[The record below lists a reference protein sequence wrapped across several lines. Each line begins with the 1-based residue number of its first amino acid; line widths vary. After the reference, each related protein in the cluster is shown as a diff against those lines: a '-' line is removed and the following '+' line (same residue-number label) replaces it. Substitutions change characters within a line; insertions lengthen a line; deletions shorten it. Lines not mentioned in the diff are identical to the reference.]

1 MIIFVVGQI
10 VRNDDVPED
19 KTKHFLFAARRMGAD
34 KVDHHFGHGERIF
47 LAGFLLGGIVRQGR
61 RYHHIVVGRI
71 INYDQFVAEKQT
83 FDDKQIIFENHPGGK
98 FDIVSADEVS
108 LVKFVPAA
116 AVANGNEFVFEFLAD
131 LRF

>member
-34 KVDHHFGHGERIF
+34 KVGPSFWVTVSGIF

-71 INYDQFVAEKQT
+71 INYDQFVAEKT
-83 FDDKQIIFENHPGGK
+83 DYLTINKLSSENHPGRK

-108 LVKFVPAA
+108 LCKVCSSSCRC
-116 AVANGNEFVFEFLAD
+116 E
-131 LRF
+131 RQ